1 MTATHRHNTSLPSL
15 HARLRNGA
23 TCGLGGLPHRDEDQ
37 AARFVL
43 ETMAIPAIP
52 TLPRRSPAEGMIA
65 QAVVGIE
72 GITLGQY
79 GAIAVDA
86 LRIDPSH
93 PVSTDIMHDAFGGF
107 RAFLTRAPGRVEI
120 VKWQFVGPVT
130 LGMALTR
137 AGVPDHLA
145 FDVAV
150 HAVRSHVQH
159 LLDVVDEALPGVS
172 QVVFIDEPLIG
183 ELTGPGFAIAPDTAI
198 DLISGALAAIE
209 SRATSGLYTCADA
222 DWSSMLAAGPQVL
235 AIPVNSTILQSAG
248 YLHQFLG
255 RGGVVAWGVVPT
267 DGPIPTTAERP
278 WRRLSELWCQLV
290 QRGCDQVQ
298 LRQQC
303 IVTPASGL
311 GLHSQSVAERIH
323 RLSGEIGG
331 RVHDQATAA
340 RFVLGA

>member
-1 MTATHRHNTSLPSL
+1 MTVAHQDRPAQAQLCNGMTSGIGS
-15 HARLRNGA
+15 
-23 TCGLGGLPHRDEDQ
+23 LPHRDVDH

-43 ETMAIPAIP
+43 DHMALPAIP
-52 TLPRRSPAEGMIA
+52 SLPRRSPAEGMIA

-86 LRIDPSH
+86 TSIDPAN
-93 PVSTDIMHDAFGGF
+93 PVLTDMLHDAFGGF
-107 RAFLTRAPGRVEI
+107 RAFLAAAPARAPRA

-150 HAVRSHVQH
+150 RAVRSHVQH
-159 LLDVVDEALPGVS
+159 LLDVVDRALPGVQ

-183 ELTGPGFAIAPDTAI
+183 ELTEPGFAIAPDTAI

-209 SRATSGLYTCADA
+209 PRAISGLHTCANA
-222 DWSSMLAAGPQVL
+222 DWSSMLATGPQVL
-235 AIPVNSTILQSAG
+235 AIPVSSNIAQSAG

-267 DGPIPTTAERP
+267 DGPIATTVDRP
-278 WRRLSELWCQLV
+278 WRKLTELWCQLV

-303 IVTPASGL
+303 IVTPECGL
-311 GLHSQSVAERIH
+311 GLHSQQVAERVH
-323 RLSGEIGG
+323 RLTAEIGR

>member
-1 MTATHRHNTSLPSL
+1 MTVAHRQVQLCNGMTSGIGS
-15 HARLRNGA
+15 
-23 TCGLGGLPHRDEDQ
+23 LPHRDVDH

-43 ETMAIPAIP
+43 DHMALPAIP

-86 LRIDPSH
+86 ARIDPSN
-93 PVSTDIMHDAFGGF
+93 PVTTDLLHDAFGGF
-107 RAFLTRAPGRVEI
+107 RAFLEAAPGRVRA

-159 LLDVVDEALPGVS
+159 LLDIVDEALPDVQ

-183 ELTGPGFAIAPDTAI
+183 ELTEPGFAIAPDTAI

-209 SRATSGLYTCADA
+209 PRAISGLHTCADA
-222 DWSSMLAAGPQVL
+222 DWSSMLATGPQVL
-235 AIPVNSTILQSAG
+235 AIPVSSTIVHSAG
-248 YLHQFLG
+248 YLHQFLA
-255 RGGVVAWGVVPT
+255 RGGVVAWGVIPT
-267 DGPIPTTAERP
+267 DGPIPTSAERS
-278 WRRLSELWCQLV
+278 WRRLTELWCQLV

-303 IVTPASGL
+303 IVTPECGL
-311 GLHSQSVAERIH
+311 GMHSQQVAERVH
-323 RLSGEIGG
+323 RLTAEIGR